1 MNSPR
6 TILLDAAGTLIEPA
20 ESVAAVYARHFAAA
34 GHLVEERVIRLAFG
48 QIFQL
53 LPPPEYPPHGDGDAA
68 ERIWWRS
75 LVRETAIRCGLH
87 AELAESRELFDS
99 LFDHYA
105 EGAAWRVFPEVG
117 EVLDALATEGFQL
130 VVVSNFDHRLHRI
143 LDDLDLTRR
152 FLAIINSAG
161 ACSRKPDAGIF
172 LKALERL
179 DHSPSDALHIGDS
192 AAADQVG
199 AENVGI
205 RAFLLDRPRVTLFDA
220 LKWIRDGFG
229 GK

>member
-6 TILLDAAGTLIEPA
+6 TILLDAAGTLIEPT

-130 VVVSNFDHRLHRI
+130 MVVSNFDHRLHRI

-220 LKWIRDGFG
+220 LKWIRDGSV

>member
-1 MNSPR
+1 VNSPR

-34 GHLVEERVIRLAFG
+34 GHPVEERVIRRVFG
-48 QIFQL
+48 QIFDS
-53 LPPPEYPPHGDGDAA
+53 LPSPEYPPRGDGDAA

-75 LVRETAIRCGLH
+75 LVRETAIRCGLPP
-87 AELAESRELFDS
+87 ELAESGSLFDS

-105 EGAAWRVFPEVG
+105 TGAAWRVFAEVG

-130 VVVSNFDHRLHRI
+130 VVVSNFDNRLHRI
-143 LDDLDLTRR
+143 LDDLDLSRR

-179 DHSPSDALHIGDS
+179 DHPSSEVLHIGDS
-192 AAADQVG
+192 PAADQVG

-220 LKWIRDGFG
+220 LKWIRGGFE